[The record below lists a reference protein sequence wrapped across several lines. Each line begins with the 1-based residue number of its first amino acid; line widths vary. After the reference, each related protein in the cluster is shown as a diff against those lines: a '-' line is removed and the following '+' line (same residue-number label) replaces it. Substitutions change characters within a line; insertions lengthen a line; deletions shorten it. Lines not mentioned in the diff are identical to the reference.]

1 VRNAVLALV
10 LLAAPAT
17 PPAPSAPLPE
27 RPAAVA
33 AALAGTT
40 ASLESAIDAWRTAPR
55 PRAETPRDV
64 TLWGLHQQ
72 RLFLA
77 LTYDEELGRRAWPL
91 LGREARET
99 LAARRGLVSLTP
111 PTRLPPSAFRT
122 GPAAPAASLLRWYRE
137 AERRFGV
144 DWEVLAAVN
153 FVESGFGRLRSA
165 SSAGAQGPMQ
175 FLPATWRRYGLGGDV
190 DDPHD
195 AILGAANYLRAS
207 GAVRDVRRA
216 LYAYNHSTRYVDAVV
231 RFAAQMHR
239 DERIYF
245 AYHSWQVFIKT
256 PAGPRRITGP

>member
-1 VRNAVLALV
+1 MRNAVLALA
-10 LLAAPAT
+10 LLGTPAT
-17 PPAPSAPLPE
+17 PPAPAVPLPE
-27 RPAAVA
+27 QPAAVA
-33 AALAGTT
+33 AALARTT
-40 ASLESAIDAWRTAPR
+40 GQLELAITAWRSGPR
-55 PRAETPRDV
+55 PRAETPREV
-64 TLWGLHQQ
+64 TLWALHQQ

-99 LAARRGLVSLTP
+99 LAARRRLVSLTP
-111 PTRLPPSAFRT
+111 PTQLPPSAFRT
-122 GPAAPAASLLRWYRE
+122 RSAAPAVSLLRWYRE

-175 FLPATWRRYGLGGDV
+175 FLPATWRAYGLRGDV

-207 GAVRDVRRA
+207 GAPSELRRA
-216 LYAYNHSTRYVDAVV
+216 LYAYNRSSRYVDAVV
-231 RFAAQMHR
+231 RFAAQMRR

-256 PAGPRRITGP
+256 PAGPLRITGP

>member
-1 VRNAVLALV
+1 VKTVVLALA
-10 LLAAPAT
+10 LLSPSAAPPVPT
-17 PPAPSAPLPE
+17 TPLPE

-33 AALAGTT
+33 ETLARTT
-40 ASLESAIDAWRTAPR
+40 SRLHSAIDAWQRR
-55 PRAETPRDV
+55 PRARGETPRAV
-64 TLWGLHQQ
+64 TLWALHQQ
-72 RLFLA
+72 RLFLE

-99 LAARRGLVSLTP
+99 LTARRRLVSLTP
-111 PTRLPPSAFRT
+111 PTRLPLSAFRT
-122 GPAAPAASLLRWYRE
+122 GPAAPAASLLRWYQE

-175 FLPATWRRYGLGGDV
+175 FLPATWRAYGLGGDV
-190 DDPHD
+190 HGPHD

-207 GAVRDVRRA
+207 GAARDLRRA

-231 RFAAQMHR
+231 RFAAQMR
-239 DERIYF
+239 REQRIYF

-256 PAGPRRITGP
+256 PSGPRRITGP